1 MILGRRDDAP
11 NPKRRLMLTICAH
24 HAWASEAGDYFQV
37 ALKERRDDEGSPYL
51 LIQRQFE
58 EEDRDVCYVET
69 HDEEF
74 VGHFRIR
81 SARLGRRR
89 CRMAMNQALEADV
102 TLDVN
107 ERTFREIKR
116 VLRIM
121 IPHLQ
126 VNEEEAL

>member
-1 MILGRRDDAP
+1 MMPHRSQRGP
-11 NPKRRLMLTICAH
+11 MLTICAH
-24 HAWASEAGDYFQV
+24 HASASEAGDYFRV
-37 ALKERRDDEGSPYL
+37 AFEERRDEEGAPHL

-58 EEDRDVCYVET
+58 DQDGDVCYVES

-89 CRMAMNQALEADV
+89 LLIVMNQALEADV

-126 VNEEEAL
+126 VTEEEAL